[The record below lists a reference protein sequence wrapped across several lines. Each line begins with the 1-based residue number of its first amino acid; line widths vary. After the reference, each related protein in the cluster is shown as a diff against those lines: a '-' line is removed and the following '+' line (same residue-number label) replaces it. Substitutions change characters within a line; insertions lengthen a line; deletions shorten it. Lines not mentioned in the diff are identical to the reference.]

1 MLKLNYYR
9 NSKMKKKLVLFL
21 MIIFTGSL
29 LAQEKIDLTQK
40 PEPLPA
46 ETFQFPD
53 YIETKLDNGIKVFIV
68 EDHEQPTFSIR
79 LLVPGGS
86 VLDGNKPGIADFFTN
101 MVTKGAGDRTALE
114 IAKELDGI
122 GADVSAATSN
132 DYIIYSASC
141 LKKHM
146 DKVLDIFADVVIRP
160 TFPEEEFE
168 KLKPQMKAGLRN
180 EKADPIN
187 VATKLS
193 KKVVYGK
200 LHPYG
205 QFMTEKSLDAIELE
219 NLKKYFEAV
228 IKPNGATIVVVGD
241 VNEKEVVSALNNA
254 LKDWKP
260 GKKAFIQIPPA
271 QPMPRGVYFIHRP
284 GSVQSTVYIASV
296 APARKDPDWEVE
308 SLASAIMGGGFG
320 SRLFR
325 VLREKYSYTYSPR
338 AQLSAHKYTNKF
350 AAYANVR
357 NSVTDSSLTI
367 MLDLLKKLAEEPSP
381 KEEIGRIKQSRVG
394 QYMMAFENPGF
405 LARII
410 QNADFNGIPMQ
421 RVRTWHTRFMN
432 ISPYEVQKIA
442 ARYMAPEKSSIIV
455 VGAPEVREKLEQFGP
470 VFDYNLDLEPMS
482 GDEAKMEKVSLDAED
497 LIEEYVDALGGE
509 EALASV
515 KTMKITAKALL
526 KAQGQEIPG
535 KMTQIFKAP
544 NKMKMELDMSVF
556 KQKSWCNGVD
566 AWEKGN
572 LGLKKLE
579 GDKLQDAKFEAMM
592 FSDTKLLE
600 MGYKCEVLGKQ
611 NGQIVMKVINP
622 NTKKEKTYYFDEKT
636 FLISKIEWLEDT
648 PQGKLFITTSYSDY
662 KKVNNIM
669 VPMKISTSNPMFS
682 ISFENKYT
690 FNEEIDDGAFQPP
703 SE

>member
-1 MLKLNYYR
+1 
-9 NSKMKKKLVLFL
+9 
-21 MIIFTGSL
+21 
-29 LAQEKIDLTQK
+29 
-40 PEPLPA
+40 
-46 ETFQFPD
+46 
-53 YIETKLDNGIKVFIV
+53 
-68 EDHEQPTFSIR
+68 
-79 LLVPGGS
+79 
-86 VLDGNKPGIADFFTN
+86 
-101 MVTKGAGDRTALE
+101 
-114 IAKELDGI
+114 
-122 GADVSAATSN
+122 
-132 DYIIYSASC
+132 
-141 LKKHM
+141 
-146 DKVLDIFADVVIRP
+146 
-160 TFPEEEFE
+160 
-168 KLKPQMKAGLRN
+168 
-180 EKADPIN
+180 
-187 VATKLS
+187 
-193 KKVVYGK
+193 
-200 LHPYG
+200 
-205 QFMTEKSLDAIELE
+205 
-219 NLKKYFEAV
+219 
-228 IKPNGATIVVVGD
+228 
-241 VNEKEVVSALNNA
+241 
-254 LKDWKP
+254 
-260 GKKAFIQIPPA
+260 
-271 QPMPRGVYFIHRP
+271 
-284 GSVQSTVYIASV
+284 
-296 APARKDPDWEVE
+296 
-308 SLASAIMGGGFG
+308 
-320 SRLFR
+320 
-325 VLREKYSYTYSPR
+325 
-338 AQLSAHKYTNKF
+338 
-350 AAYANVR
+350 
-357 NSVTDSSLTI
+357 

-690 FNEEIDDGAFQPP
+690 FNEEIDDSAFQPP

>member
-1 MLKLNYYR
+1 
-9 NSKMKKKLVLFL
+9 MKKKLLIFL
-21 MIIFTGSL
+21 LVIFTGSAF
-29 LAQEKIDLTQK
+29 AQEKTDFSKK

-46 ETFQFPD
+46 ETFKFPD

-68 EDHEQPTFSIR
+68 EDREQPTFSIR

-132 DYIIYSASC
+132 DYIIYTASG
-141 LKKHM
+141 LTKHLN
-146 DKVLDIFADVVIRP
+146 KILDVFADVVIRP
-160 TFPEEEFE
+160 TFPEEEFD
-168 KLKPQMKAGLRN
+168 KLKPQMLAGLRN

-187 VATKLS
+187 VASKLS

-205 QFMTEKSLDAIELE
+205 QFMTEKSLESIELD

-241 VNEKEVVSALNNA
+241 VDKRKIVNALNKA

-271 QPMPRGVYFIHRP
+271 QPMPHGVYFIHRP

-296 APARKDPDWEVE
+296 APARKDSDWEVE
-308 SLASAIMGGGFG
+308 SLAAAIMGGGFG

-325 VLREKYSYTYSPR
+325 ILREKYSYTYSPR
-338 AQLSAHKYTNKF
+338 ARLSSHKYTNKF

-357 NSVTDSSLTI
+357 NSVTDSSLTV
-367 MLDLLKKLAEEPSP
+367 MLDLLRNLAQEPSP
-381 KEEIGRIKQSRVG
+381 KEEIGRIKQYRVG

-421 RVRTWHTRFMN
+421 RVKTWHTRFMN

-442 ARYMAPEKSSIIV
+442 SRYMAPEKSSIIV
-455 VGAPEVREKLEQFGP
+455 VGAPEVREKIEKFGP
-470 VFDYNLDLEPMS
+470 VFDYNLDLEPIS

-497 LIEEYVDALGGE
+497 LIEEYVKALGGE
-509 EALASV
+509 EALAQI
-515 KTMKITAKALL
+515 KTMKITAKAILR
-526 KAQGQEIPG
+526 AQGQEIPG
-535 KMTQIFKAP
+535 TMLQIFKVP
-544 NKMKMELDMSVF
+544 NKMKMELDLSVI
-556 KQKSWCNGVD
+556 KQKSWCNGEE
-566 AWEKGN
+566 AWDKN
-572 LGLKKLE
+572 NQGLSKLE
-579 GDKLQDAKFEAMM
+579 GDKLEETKFNSLM
-592 FSDTKLLE
+592 FADTKLLE
-600 MGYKCEVLGKQ
+600 MGFKCKVLGKL
-611 NGQIVMKVINP
+611 NGQILMKVTNP
-622 NTKKEKTYYFDEKT
+622 KTKKEKTYYFDEKT
-636 FLISKIEWLEDT
+636 FLISKIEWAEDT
-648 PQGKLFITTSYSDY
+648 PRGKMMTTTSFSDY
-662 KKVNNIM
+662 KKINNVM
-669 VPMKISTSNPMFS
+669 VPMKMSTSNSMFS
-682 ISFENKYT
+682 ISFENQYT
-690 FNEEIDDGAFQPP
+690 FNEEVDDSVFEPP
-703 SE
+703 TE